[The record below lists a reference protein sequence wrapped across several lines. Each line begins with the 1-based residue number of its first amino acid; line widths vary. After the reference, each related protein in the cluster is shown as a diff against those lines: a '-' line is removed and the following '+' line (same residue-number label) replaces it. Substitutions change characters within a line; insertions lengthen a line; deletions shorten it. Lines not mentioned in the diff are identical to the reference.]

1 MWEEGS
7 RVCLG
12 WGEHSLVSHDHI
24 SLPPQIILH
33 SYSTQ
38 YTHAHAY
45 LLPNSHNYTP
55 CIHIPHTPTHTSMS
69 YGCVGSGILSAG
81 SSCCLYYTPQ
91 VAVHV
96 GRRDEVPGAGDREER
111 DGVQGGRGG
120 REGSGGVQ
128 CRREGSMCVE
138 GEGKER
144 QFGGREESECRGR
157 GGK

>member
-1 MWEEGS
+1 MGGGIESLFAE
-7 RVCLG
+7 G

-24 SLPPQIILH
+24 TPSPNH
-33 SYSTQ
+33 SPLLLST
-38 YTHAHAY
+38 HMHMHIY

-96 GRRDEVPGAGDREER
+96 GRRDEVSGAGDREER
-111 DGVQGGRGG
+111 DGVQGGRG
-120 REGSGGVQ
+120 E
-128 CRREGSMCVE
+128 
-138 GEGKER
+138 
-144 QFGGREESECRGR
+144 GR
-157 GGK
+157 GVEEYSVHKR